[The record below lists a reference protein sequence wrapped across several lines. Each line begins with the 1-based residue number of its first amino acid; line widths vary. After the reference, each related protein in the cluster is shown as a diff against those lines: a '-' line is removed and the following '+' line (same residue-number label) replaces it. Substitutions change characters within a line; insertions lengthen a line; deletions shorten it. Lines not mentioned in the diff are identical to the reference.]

1 MSFGRWVNKQITV
14 YPCNEMLLSNVNNTL
29 ITLNSLIVKRMLST
43 QTVYPQEITLI
54 YQRIQAA
61 LTGHLRYGPL
71 CLSVI
76 LLDCPGPALSP
87 VLKPPPV
94 CRQRIS
100 KPGSQKSAW
109 SRSFLKWTDQLGT
122 IQLYA
127 QPLLSTLPRLHQ
139 KTRCKP

>member
-1 MSFGRWVNKQITV
+1 
-14 YPCNEMLLSNVNNTL
+14 MLLSNVNNTL

-87 VLKPPPV
+87 VLKPHQYAGKESPN
-94 CRQRIS
+94 QEA
-100 KPGSQKSAW
+100 KS
-109 SRSFLKWTDQLGT
+109 LLGVGV
-122 IQLYA
+122 
-127 QPLLSTLPRLHQ
+127 S
-139 KTRCKP
+139 